1 MGRSIYLLI
10 KAFNK
15 YIENLYSV
23 TALCWKPD
31 GSSLITGSLCGSVD
45 LFEACVRK
53 SVYKEKFEITYVSHT
68 QVVVKNLETLRRLV
82 LKPQYSTEITKININ
97 LDNYL
102 VLFTKESLILGDIDQ
117 EKYSEFQWNPS
128 GDEKFDFTNNNVCMI
143 YNAGELTL
151 VEYGNSQIL
160 GYCKTEYIH
169 SNLISARLN
178 YNVQAGIGKTTA
190 IKIIAYLIDLNTIQI
205 QDLSTQNMLCSINH
219 DSKVDF
225 LELNKNGTK
234 LIFRD
239 RKRHL
244 YLYYVF
250 DQKKVTLLNYC
261 GYVQWVPNSDVL
273 VAQDRKNLC
282 VWYNV
287 DDPDKVRI
295 INVKGE
301 VEEIR
306 RKEGKTEVIV
316 EEGNNSQIYLLDDG
330 LIAFST
336 AIDEGDLN
344 KAVKILENLEMNTD
358 IETHWKTLAKLA
370 ISTKQLVI
378 AQRCYAAIGS
388 YSKANYVKKIIKIAE
403 KNGVDSPLVEARL
416 LIFDKQFS
424 NAENLLI
431 NNKQLNEAMEIMND
445 MQKWEESI
453 KLAVKYNHPEADN
466 IKRQFYDWLLDS
478 DQLDKAAEIK
488 EQEGQFKEAID
499 LYLKGGYPVK
509 AGNVIKNYNSK
520 FDKEL
525 IEQIINA
532 LLNVGIFEKAGE
544 LLEIL
549 GQYKRAL
556 EAFVEAKSYSKA
568 VEMAKK
574 HLPKLVEK
582 LEDEWGD
589 WLMSQKQLEAAIT
602 HFIEAGSRTK
612 AIEAAIGARKWDKA
626 IELSNSINNESARP
640 YLSMIGDH
648 FAMQRLTDTAEKYYL
663 KAKEPVK
670 AFNMYVKYGRWDKA
684 EQIIKKSMKD
694 EDFSKTIVNEAIKY
708 EQDGKL
714 KEAEKLYIMAG
725 EQDIAINMYRTAK
738 QYDNMIRLVSTY
750 RPDYLK
756 STHMLVA
763 QLLEADKNLKQAEH
777 HLVEAGNWKG
787 AVEMYRAHNM
797 WEEAL
802 RVAKTNGMKAEIN
815 EIAKKWVNNLPKD
828 QATKMLMSMGLV
840 EAAIDIEVD
849 KKDFDNA
856 FDIANKHAKYR
867 VPYVHLK
874 YAMFLEDEKR
884 YHDAEEHYI
893 KANQVEDVIQMYES
907 QYDFQ
912 SALRVARQHDP
923 QFVTKIYFNQG
934 NYFLERREFSKAE
947 MCFVNAKQPELMIN
961 AYRKMKMIKEAI
973 AFAKKHIPAI
983 VEDLVRLM
991 IPDESSGV
999 NGMEMLD
1006 NARYCEDAKDY
1017 YKAVEIYLD
1026 INESHF
1032 DNPEKLEE
1040 IWMKSVQ
1047 IASTFLKNNASEII
1061 LNVAEKLRRIGRF
1074 RRAANL
1080 YETLG
1085 KIKEA
1090 IDSLI
1095 DGEMWELAH
1104 NLVNTV
1110 KDMEKHKQLQE
1121 YLISREQQ
1129 GAYDKNDPLEL
1140 CKLGDARGLE
1150 MFLKRGDIEK
1160 TLECAD
1166 KFFSREIY
1174 NKYLIQIAYNLL
1186 QEKNLAGAAGL
1197 IAKNNAPIF
1206 KNNLKFYTKLALEIL
1221 AEENLNEITNLK
1233 EMLYAVMTNLNANE
1247 FPNEFQVF

>member
-1 MGRSIYLLI
+1 M
-10 KAFNK
+10 
-15 YIENLYSV
+15 

-45 LFEACVRK
+45 LFEACVKK

-68 QVVVKNLETLRRLV
+68 QVVVKNLETQRRLV
-82 LKPQYSTEITKININ
+82 IKPQFSTEITKININ

-102 VLFTKESLILGDIDQ
+102 VLNTKESLIIGDIDQ
-117 EKYSEFQWNPS
+117 EKYSELQWSPS
-128 GDEKFDFTNNNVCMI
+128 GEEKFDFTNTNVCMV

-151 VEYGNSQIL
+151 IEYGNSQIL

-205 QDLSTQNMLCSINH
+205 QDLSTQNMLCQINH
-219 DSKVDF
+219 DSKIDF

-239 RKRHL
+239 RKRHV

-306 RKEGKTEVIV
+306 RREGKTEVIV

-344 KAVKILENLEMNTD
+344 KAVKILENLELNTD

-403 KNGVDSPLVEARL
+403 KNGIDSPLVEARL

-431 NNKQLNEAMEIMND
+431 NHKQLNEAMEIMND

-453 KLAVKYNHPEADN
+453 KLAVKYNHPEAEN
-466 IKRQFYDWLLDS
+466 IKKQFYDWLIDS

-488 EQEGQFKEAID
+488 EQEGHYKEAID

-509 AGNVIKNYNSK
+509 AGNVIKNYNTK

-532 LLNVGIFEKAGE
+532 LSSVGIFEKAGE

-549 GQYKRAL
+549 GQYKKAL
-556 EAFVEAKSYSKA
+556 EAFNEAKCYSKA
-568 VEMAKK
+568 VELAKK

-589 WLMSQKQLEAAIT
+589 WLMNQKQLEAAIT
-602 HFIEAGSRTK
+602 HYIEAGSRTK

-640 YLSMIGDH
+640 YLSIIGDH

-670 AFNMYVKYGRWDKA
+670 AFNMYVKYGRWEKA

-725 EQDIAINMYRTAK
+725 EQDIAINMYRTTK
-738 QYDNMIRLVSTY
+738 QYDNMIKLVSTY
-750 RPDYLK
+750 RPDFLK
-756 STHMLVA
+756 NTHLLVA
-763 QLLEADKNLKQAEH
+763 QLLEADKNLKKAEH

-815 EIAKKWVNNLPKD
+815 EIAKKWVNNLPIE

-849 KKDFDNA
+849 KKDFDHA
-856 FDIANKHAKYR
+856 FSIANQHAKYR

-874 YAMFLEDEKR
+874 YAMYLEDEKR

-923 QFVTKIYFNQG
+923 QYVPKIYFNQG
-934 NYFLERREFSKAE
+934 NFFLERREFNKAE
-947 MCFVNAKQPELMIN
+947 TCFVNSKQPEIMIN

-991 IPDESSGV
+991 IPDEQTNI
-999 NGMEMLD
+999 NGQEMLD

-1017 YKAVEIYLD
+1017 FKAVEIYLE
-1026 INESHF
+1026 ISENHF
-1032 DNPEKLEE
+1032 DNPDKLEE
-1040 IWMKSVQ
+1040 IWLKAVQ
-1047 IASTFLKNNASEII
+1047 LANTFLKGNANEVIFA
-1061 LNVAEKLRRIGRF
+1061 VADKLKRIGKF

-1080 YETLG
+1080 YENVG

-1090 IDSLI
+1090 VDSYI
-1095 DGEMWELAH
+1095 DGDLIEMAH
-1104 NLVNTV
+1104 NLINSI
-1110 KDMEKHKQLQE
+1110 KDTEKHKQLDD
-1121 YLISREQQ
+1121 YLISRVQQ

-1160 TLECAD
+1160 CLECAD
-1166 KFFSREIY
+1166 KLFSREIY

-1206 KNNLKFYTKLALEIL
+1206 KNNLKFYIKLALEIL

-1233 EMLYAVMTNLNANE
+1233 EMLYAVMNNINANE
-1247 FPNEFQVF
+1247 FPSEAQVNNIINF

>member
-1 MGRSIYLLI
+1 M
-10 KAFNK
+10 
-15 YIENLYSV
+15 YSV

-45 LFEACVRK
+45 IFEACVKK

-68 QVVVKNLETLRRLV
+68 QVVIKNLETLKRLV
-82 LKPQYSTEITKININ
+82 IKPQHSTEITKININ
-97 LDNYL
+97 SDNYL
-102 VLFTKESLILGDIDQ
+102 VLYTKESLIIGDIEQ
-117 EKYSEFQWNPS
+117 EKYSELQWAPT
-128 GDEKFDFTNNNVCMI
+128 GEEKFDFTNLNVCMI

-151 VEYGNSQIL
+151 IEYGNSQIL

-178 YNVQAGIGKTTA
+178 YNVQAGIGKTTV

-205 QDLSTQNMLCSINH
+205 QDLTTQNMLSQINH
-219 DSKVDF
+219 DSKIDF

-250 DQKKVTLLNYC
+250 EQKKVTLLNYC

-344 KAVKILENLEMNTD
+344 KAVKILENLELNTD

-370 ISTKQLVI
+370 ISSKQLVI

-388 YSKANYVKKIIKIAE
+388 YSKANYVKKIIKIAD
-403 KNGVDSPLVEARL
+403 KNGIDSPLVEARL

-431 NNKQLNEAMEIMND
+431 NNKLLNDAMEIMND

-453 KLAVKYNHPEADN
+453 KLAVKYGHKEADN
-466 IKRQFYDWLLDS
+466 IKKQYYDWLMDS

-488 EQEGQFKEAID
+488 EQEGHYTEAID

-509 AGNVIKNYNSK
+509 AGNVIKNYNVK
-520 FDKEL
+520 FDKDL
-525 IEQIINA
+525 IEQIITA

-556 EAFVEAKSYSKA
+556 EAFQEAKSYSKA
-568 VEMAKK
+568 VELSKK
-574 HLPKLVEK
+574 HLPKQVDK
-582 LEDEWGD
+582 LEEEWGD
-589 WLMSQKQLEAAIT
+589 WLMSQKQLESAIM
-602 HFIEAGSRTK
+602 HFIDAGSRTK
-612 AIEAAIGARKWDKA
+612 AIEAAIGARKWEKA
-626 IELSNSINNESARP
+626 IELANSINNESARP
-640 YLSMIGDH
+640 YLSIIGDH
-648 FAMQRLTDTAEKYYL
+648 FAMQRLTDTAEKFFL

-694 EDFSKTIVNEAIKY
+694 EDFSKTILNEAVKY
-708 EQDGKL
+708 EQEAKF

-725 EQDIAINMYRTAK
+725 DPDIAINMYKGAK
-738 QYDNMIRLVSTY
+738 QFDNMVKLVAAY
-750 RPDYLK
+750 RPELLK
-756 STHMLVA
+756 KTHLIIA
-763 QLLEADKNLKQAEH
+763 ELLEADKNLKQAEH
-777 HLVEAGNWKG
+777 HLIEAGQWKG

-815 EIAKKWVNNLPKD
+815 EIAKKWVVNLPKE
-828 QATKMLMSMGLV
+828 QASKMLMSMGLV
-840 EAAIDIEVD
+840 EAAIDIEVE
-849 KKDFDNA
+849 KKDFDHA
-856 FDIANKHAKYR
+856 FSIANQHAKYR
-867 VPYVHLK
+867 IPFVHLK
-874 YAMFLEDEKR
+874 FAMYLEDEKR

-893 KANQVEDVIQMYES
+893 KANQVEEVIQMYEL
-907 QYDFQ
+907 QHDFQ
-912 SALRVARQHDP
+912 SALRVARQHDQP
-923 QFVTKIYFNQG
+923 SVMKIYFNQG
-934 NYFLERREFSKAE
+934 KFFLEKGEFSKAE
-947 MCFVNAKQPELMIN
+947 MCFVNAKQPEYMVREYLKL
-961 AYRKMKMIKEAI
+961 KMKNQVLI
-973 AFAKKHIPAI
+973 FAKKY
-983 VEDLVRLM
+983 V
-991 IPDESSGV
+991 PDQYIDILNMLKLDTPDKESSEMSGP
-999 NGMEMLD
+999 EMLN
-1006 NARYCEDAKDY
+1006 NAKMCEETRDY
-1017 YKAVEIYLD
+1017 MRAIDIYLE
-1026 INESHF
+1026 INDNHF
-1032 DNPEKLEE
+1032 DKPDKLEE
-1040 IWMKSVQ
+1040 IWMKAVHLVLEHQ
-1047 IASTFLKNNASEII
+1047 KGNANEVI
-1061 LNVAEKLRRIGRF
+1061 LSAAEKLRRIKKYKS
-1074 RRAANL
+1074 AANL
-1080 YETLG
+1080 FENIGQLE
-1085 KIKEA
+1085 EA
-1090 IDSLI
+1090 IDCYI
-1095 DGEMWELAH
+1095 DGDFHEQADS
-1104 NLVNTV
+1104 LVNSIKNV
-1110 KDMEKHKQLQE
+1110 EIRKKLSD
-1121 YLISREQQ
+1121 YLIGRK
-1129 GAYDKNDPLEL
+1129 GGNAFKNDDPWEL
-1140 CKLGDARGLE
+1140 CKLGDVRGLE
-1150 MFLKRGDIEK
+1150 IYLKRGDIEK
-1160 TLECAD
+1160 LLECAD
-1166 KFFSREIY
+1166 KFFNPEIY

-1206 KNNLKFYTKLALEIL
+1206 KNNLKFYIKLALEIL
-1221 AEENLNEITNLK
+1221 AEENLNEIGNLK
-1233 EMLYAVMTNLNANE
+1233 EMLTVVMHNLNASE
-1247 FPNEFQVF
+1247 FPSEAQVKFII

>member
-1 MGRSIYLLI
+1 M
-10 KAFNK
+10 
-15 YIENLYSV
+15 YSV
-23 TALCWKPD
+23 TSLCWKPD
-31 GSSLITGSLCGSVD
+31 GSSLVTGSLCGSVD
-45 LFEACVRK
+45 VFEACVKK

-68 QVVVKNLETLRRLV
+68 QVVIKNLETQKRLV
-82 LKPQYSTEITKININ
+82 IKPQCSTEITKININ

-102 VLFTKESLILGDIDQ
+102 ILNTKESLIIGDIDQ
-117 EKYSEFQWNPS
+117 EKYSELQWCYS
-128 GDEKFDFTNNNVCMI
+128 GDEKFDFTNLNVCMV
-143 YNAGELTL
+143 YNSGELTL
-151 VEYGNSQIL
+151 IEYGNSQIL

-178 YNVQAGIGKTTA
+178 YNVQSGIGKTTA

-205 QDLSTQNMLCSINH
+205 QDLSTQNMLCQINH
-219 DSKVDF
+219 DSKIDF

-239 RKRHL
+239 RKRHV

-306 RKEGKTEVIV
+306 RREGKTEVIV

-344 KAVKILENLEMNTD
+344 KAVKILENMELNTD

-388 YSKANYVKKIIKIAE
+388 YSKANYIKKIIKIAE
-403 KNGVDSPLVEARL
+403 KNGNDSPLVEARL

-424 NAENLLI
+424 NAEKLLI
-431 NNKQLNEAMEIMND
+431 NNKHLNEAMEIMNE

-453 KLAVKYNHPEADN
+453 KLAVKYNHPEAEN
-466 IKRQFYDWLLDS
+466 IKKQFYDWLIDS

-488 EQEGQFKEAID
+488 EQEGHLKEAID

-509 AGNVIKNYNSK
+509 AGNVIKNYNVK
-520 FDKEL
+520 FDKDL
-525 IEQIINA
+525 IEQIINS
-532 LLNVGIFEKAGE
+532 LSSVGIYEKAGE

-549 GQYKRAL
+549 GQYKKAL
-556 EAFVEAKSYSKA
+556 EAYNEAKCYSKA
-568 VEMAKK
+568 VELSKK

-589 WLMSQKQLEAAIT
+589 WLMNQKQLEAAIT
-602 HFIEAGSRTK
+602 HYIEAGSKTK

-626 IELSNSINNESARP
+626 IELANSINNETVRP
-640 YLSMIGDH
+640 FLSLIGDH
-648 FAMQRLTDTAEKYYL
+648 FAMQRQPDTAEKYYL

-670 AFNMYVKYGRWDKA
+670 AFNMYVKIGRWEKA

-708 EQDGKL
+708 EQEGKL
-714 KEAEKLYIMAG
+714 KEAEKLYLMAG
-725 EQDIAINMYRTAK
+725 EQDIAINMYRTTK
-738 QYDNMIRLVSTY
+738 QYDNMIKLVTTY
-750 RPDYLK
+750 RPDFLK
-756 STHMLVA
+756 NTHLLVA
-763 QLLEADKNLKQAEH
+763 QLLEADKNLKKAEH

-815 EIAKKWVNNLPKD
+815 EIAKKWVSNLPKE

-849 KKDFDNA
+849 KKDFDLA
-856 FDIANKHAKYR
+856 FIIANQHAKYR
-867 VPYVHLK
+867 VPYIHLK

-923 QFVTKIYFNQG
+923 QYVPKIYFNQG
-934 NYFLERREFSKAE
+934 NYYLERRELNKAE
-947 MCFVNAKQPELMIN
+947 TCFVNAKQPEVMIN

-973 AFAKKHIPAI
+973 TFAKKHIPAI
-983 VEDLVRLM
+983 VEDLVRSM
-991 IPDESSGV
+991 IPDEQTNV
-999 NGMEMLD
+999 NGQEMLD

-1017 YKAVEIYLD
+1017 FKAVDIYLD
-1026 INESHF
+1026 INENHF
-1032 DNPEKLEE
+1032 DSPDKLEE
-1040 IWMKSVQ
+1040 IWMKAVQ
-1047 IASTFLKNNASEII
+1047 VANAFLKGNSNDVI
-1061 LNVAEKLRRIGRF
+1061 LAVIEKLKRIGKF
-1074 RRAANL
+1074 KRAANL
-1080 YETLG
+1080 YENLG
-1085 KIKEA
+1085 KLKEA
-1090 IDSLI
+1090 VDCYINGDFI
-1095 DGEMWELAH
+1095 EMAH
-1104 NLVNTV
+1104 NLVNSI
-1110 KDMEKHKQLQE
+1110 KDMEKHKQLDD
-1121 YLISREQQ
+1121 YLISRVQQ
-1129 GAYDKNDPLEL
+1129 GAFDKNDPLEL
-1140 CKLGDARGLE
+1140 CKLSDTRGLE
-1150 MFLKRGDIEK
+1150 MFLKKADIEK
-1160 TLECAD
+1160 CLECAD
-1166 KFFSREIY
+1166 KYFSREVY
-1174 NKYLIQIAYNLL
+1174 NKYLIQIAYHLL
-1186 QEKNLAGAAGL
+1186 QEKNLGGAAGL

-1206 KNNLKFYTKLALEIL
+1206 KNNLKFYIKLALEIL
-1221 AEENLNEITNLK
+1221 AEENLNEIANLK
-1233 EMLYAVMTNLNANE
+1233 EMLYAVMNNLNANE
-1247 FPNEFQVF
+1247 FPSEAQVYYSFNL